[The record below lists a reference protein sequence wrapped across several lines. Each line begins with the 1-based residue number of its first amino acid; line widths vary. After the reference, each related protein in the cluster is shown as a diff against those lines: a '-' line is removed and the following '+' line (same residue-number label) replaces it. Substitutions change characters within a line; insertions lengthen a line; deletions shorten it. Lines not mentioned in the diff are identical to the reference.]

1 MPSSLTNLRTHTLL
15 YHTHILTSST
25 YYPASPMSPHFVF
38 FSLLL
43 LLQYETMTAGD
54 TAYIYMAIL
63 HPLNTFKQQESK
75 HTRISF
81 LQQAPY
87 FSQIYKIFV
96 HFARTHTHE
105 NIYIH
110 TQIQGYW
117 EMKVRLKGKRKKSS
131 ENDVILNDPQLLN

>member
-1 MPSSLTNLRTHTLL
+1 MPCNHASAYTYALLTH
-15 YHTHILTSST
+15 TSST
-25 YYPASPMSPHFVF
+25 YYRVSPMSSSSS
-38 FSLLL
+38 FSFCLCNCFD
-43 LLQYETMTAGD
+43 ETMTAGD

-131 ENDVILNDPQLLN
+131 ENDVILNDPQLLK